1 MRGAAGE
8 CPPYAQRHPL
18 GFRTG
23 SPWRD
28 IRDRYKPSA
37 SCYFHFVRWRAA
49 GVWDR
54 ILDAVSGADHGD
66 LIMIEE
72 IEMVAWDV
80 PAAA

>member
-1 MRGAAGE
+1 
-8 CPPYAQRHPL
+8 
-18 GFRTG
+18 
-23 SPWRD
+23 
-28 IRDRYKPSA
+28 
-37 SCYFHFVRWRAA
+37 
-49 GVWDR
+49 VWDR